1 MATVK
6 GVWVWNDTVIFNYF
20 THTGEIVENLK
31 FTSGDLNYDGL
42 VVVDYYGAVSSMME
56 LTYILLNSPFIYF
69 AGNPATISGGLV
81 IADIDQNYKIWD
93 FGETEQEVSDSFYAG
108 LTANAVQQVASDP
121 GPDWANSFIKT
132 ASGNKAVEKVWIKQG
147 SSLNVVWEKPLI
159 TYTVTNTLTHCT
171 SNNSAKT
178 ATQGTSYTATIT
190 ANSGYTLDGATVSV
204 KMGGTN
210 ITSTAYSNG
219 VITIESVTGDIV
231 VRVSAVKDSSQ
242 TPVNI
247 IVDLTIKLNNGGIE
261 PNGIMLM
268 SALTGDQRPADNIT
282 IGSPQSKFTWE
293 NVMYM
298 AGEDLLL
305 FVQSVPQGTYELSIE
320 NSPVA
325 TATFPRGT
333 PVPLQEYI
341 QLFYGTVFDGQT
353 VRLTLVQQ

>member
-1 MATVK
+1 MEKMRVQESRIIIGPPGEVTINFDSHITEVSMRDEGGLHTWTASGQTFQTNCEDGSK
-6 GVWVWNDTVIFNYF
+6 YTFNV
-20 THTGEIVENLK
+20 TLA
-31 FTSGDLNYDGL
+31 DG
-42 VVVDYYGAVSSMME
+42 
-56 LTYILLNSPFIYF
+56 YILDQ
-69 AGNPATISGGLV
+69 ATGLGGDFGIISTVVRETSFTVTGGL
-81 IADIDQNYKIWD
+81 A
-93 FGETEQEVSDSFYAG
+93 GVSG
-108 LTANAVQQVASDP
+108 TITLTSKATASVP
-121 GPDWANSFIKT
+121 TPDWANCFVKT
-132 ASGNKAVEKVWIKQG
+132 SAGNKAVEKVWIKQG

-204 KMGGTN
+204 TMGGTN

-219 VITIESVTGDIV
+219 VITIASVTGDIV
-231 VRVSAVKDSSQ
+231 VRVSAVQEPSQ

-247 IVDLTIKLNNGGIE
+247 IIDLTVKVNNGGVE

-268 SALTGDQRPADNIT
+268 SALTGDQRPADNVT
-282 IGSPQSKFTWE
+282 VGNMQAKLSWE

-305 FVQSVPQGTYELSIE
+305 FVHTVPQGRYDLSIR
-320 NSPVA
+320 NRPVA
-325 TATFPRGT
+325 TPTFPSST

-341 QLFYGTVFDGQT
+341 PLVYGTILDGQT
-353 VRLTLVQQ
+353 VQLTLEQQ